1 MTILLE
7 TDVDGI
13 SRQTNRWNLAYR
25 QVVQH
30 APRTETRQ
38 LYFFCIGVVVF
49 GKEYFFGGGIQA
61 GTPSMTPYG
70 RPVEIVDL
78 GETQIPQGMLFIID
92 KSRDPFSEW

>member
-1 MTILLE
+1 ME
-7 TDVDGI
+7 FGI
-13 SRQTNRWNLAYR
+13 PASGSTCSADRNAT
-25 QVVQH
+25 VI
-30 APRTETRQ
+30 
-38 LYFFCIGVVVF
+38 FFCIGVVVF